1 MVALWAILGL
11 WLVLW
16 SRVTRPL
23 GLLRQ
28 SLASG
33 SPRALKPLERDRTE
47 FGQLAQLVGESF
59 GQNAALVKEVAERKR
74 AEQTLRESEEK
85 YRLVVNNVSEAM
97 LVVQA
102 GKIVFANPSATEIMG
117 YRHQQLLGSSFDDF
131 IHPDDRWVVA
141 DGYSR
146 RFAGEDVRTRFGF
159 RILRQYGETRH
170 LEASA
175 VHIDWKGQPATL
187 SFLADVTERK
197 QTENALRRS
206 EEQFRR
212 AFEDSGVG
220 KLLTGP
226 DGSLQRVNRAFAGM
240 LGYSVEE
247 LQSMNFQDVTYPD
260 DVAMNVEALKRL
272 QTGTEGSGRF
282 EKRYLHRNGSVVWV
296 DLSTVLLRD
305 ADGRP
310 HHFVSDVVNITE
322 RKRAE
327 AEITQK
333 NAQLV
338 ELNKEKNR
346 LLGMAAHD
354 LRNPLSI
361 VNTASAFL
369 LDDASKHLPEVK
381 RAEFLRRI
389 NSGSKFMLRL
399 IDDLLDV
406 AKIEA
411 GKLDLEL
418 REGDLCALIEEN
430 LAINRMLA
438 DNKSIRLDFALE
450 SGLPPLR
457 FDRDKVEQVLNNL
470 VSNALKFSAPG
481 TTVTVLASRGDGNV
495 VVSVRDQGQGIPTEE
510 LDQLFKPFGRTSVRG
525 TAGEKSSG
533 LGLAICRKIVEGH
546 GGRIWAESELGK
558 GSVFSFSLPVT
569 TLPCA

>member
-1 MVALWAILGL
+1 MPWAKTEADSYRDWDRRVMESDQPQYHIMEPQLTAEGSTIWLDTNKVPLHDAEGRVVGILG
-11 WLVLW
+11 
-16 SRVTRPL
+16 T
-23 GLLRQ
+23 
-28 SLASG
+28 
-33 SPRALKPLERDRTE
+33 
-47 FGQLAQLVGESF
+47 
-59 GQNAALVKEVAERKR
+59 
-74 AEQTLRESEEK
+74 
-85 YRLVVNNVSEAM
+85 Y
-97 LVVQA
+97 
-102 GKIVFANPSATEIMG
+102 
-117 YRHQQLLGSSFDDF
+117 
-131 IHPDDRWVVA
+131 
-141 DGYSR
+141 
-146 RFAGEDVRTRFGF
+146 ED
-159 RILRQYGETRH
+159 I
-170 LEASA
+170 
-175 VHIDWKGQPATL
+175 
-187 SFLADVTERK
+187 TERR
-197 QTENALRRS
+197 QAENALRRS

-220 KLLTGP
+220 KLLTGR

-240 LGYSVEE
+240 LGYSIEE
-247 LQSMNFQDVTYPD
+247 LQFMNFQAVTHPD
-260 DVAMNVEALKRL
+260 DVALNVEALKRL
-272 QTGTEGSGRF
+272 QAGTEGSARF
-282 EKRYLHRNGSVVWV
+282 EKRYLHKNGSVVWV

-327 AEITQK
+327 EEITQK

-369 LDDASKHLPEVK
+369 LDDASQRLPEAK

-438 DNKSIRLDFALE
+438 NNKSIRLDFAPE

-457 FDRDKVEQVLNNL
+457 FDRDKIEQVLNNL

-495 VVSVRDQGQGIPTEE
+495 VVSIRDQGQGIPTEE

-533 LGLAICRKIVEGH
+533 LGLAICRRIVEGH

-569 TLPCA
+569 TLPSV